1 MRTWN
6 SVATTQDSP
15 VDVPLQAPEV
25 SVPQLVTG
33 YSIEATPKQLESVA
47 SLANLLPAGTSV
59 YVPFLPKADFAD
71 TVVACRR
78 IAAEGLR
85 PVPHVA
91 VRAVPS
97 LGMLSENFRM
107 LADEGVDSLLLI
119 AGDRRQAAGPFQ
131 STLAV
136 FDSGLLQR
144 YGFDKVGVA
153 GHPEGHPDAGDDVLM
168 DALRRKARYAADTG
182 TEMWIVTQFA
192 FSAEPLVNWLDRLRA
207 RGIQLPVRA
216 GLPGPAK
223 VQTLLRYAA
232 QCGIGG
238 SARML
243 ARRPDALT
251 RLLGRWTPDDMLAM
265 LARSATFRGE
275 QMTGVHIF
283 PFGGFMQSVEYF
295 NALSADAAR
304 R

>member
-6 SVATTQDSP
+6 SVAVTQESS
-15 VDVPLQAPEV
+15 VDMPLQAPEV
-25 SVPQLVTG
+25 SVPQLVSG
-33 YSIEATPKQLESVA
+33 WSIEATPKQLESVA
-47 SLANLLPAGTSV
+47 SLAGLLPAGTSV
-59 YVPFLPKADFAD
+59 YVPFLPKADFAN
-71 TVVACRR
+71 TVAACRR

-107 LADEGVDSLLLI
+107 LADEGVGSLLLI

-144 YGFDKVGVA
+144 YGFDNVGVA
-153 GHPEGHPDAGDDVLM
+153 GHPEGHPDAGGVALM
-168 DALRRKARYAADTG
+168 DALRKKARYAADTG
-182 TEMWIVTQFA
+182 TAMWIVTQFGFA
-192 FSAEPLVNWLDRLRA
+192 AEPLVRWLDHLRA
-207 RGIQLPVRA
+207 GGIELPVRV
-216 GLPGPAK
+216 GLPGPAR

-251 RLLGRWTPDDMLAM
+251 RLLGRWTPDDMLAT
-265 LARSATFRGE
+265 LARSATFRPE
-275 QMTGVHIF
+275 QLAGVHIF
-283 PFGGFMQSVEYF
+283 PFGGLMQSAEYF
-295 NALSADAAR
+295 NALSSDAGQR
-304 R
+304 